1 MFFVQLWSLHNSVI
15 HTLSLNNC
23 CLLRSYILWV
33 TYFGQ
38 YLWTKC
44 THVVN
49 NGQTIGYSK
58 GFSLLQWTFIARAI
72 VFRFA
77 VGDIIFF
84 STYCYFYLQF
94 STNPMLTHVYR
105 INVIKWHNL
114 QNVPKV
120 VAYSI
125 NLTNLENGIPDLRL
139 LLITFQTI
147 YLKLLLI
154 YVEITRVVYY
164 LLILINQRASWY

>member
-84 STYCYFYLQF
+84 STYCYLYLQF
-94 STNPMLTHVYR
+94 STNPMLTH
-105 INVIKWHNL
+105 NVS
-114 QNVPKV
+114 KV

>member
-77 VGDIIFF
+77 VGDIIFSQLIATSICNF
-84 STYCYFYLQF
+84 QL
-94 STNPMLTHVYR
+94 
-105 INVIKWHNL
+105 NL
-114 QNVPKV
+114 CWQIYIIIPRKKKV

-125 NLTNLENGIPDLRL
+125 NLTNLEKGIPDLLL

>member
-84 STYCYFYLQF
+84 STYCYLYLQF
-94 STNPMLTHVYR
+94 STNPMLTHYLHLWCT
-105 INVIKWHNL
+105 K
-114 QNVPKV
+114 
-120 VAYSI
+120 
-125 NLTNLENGIPDLRL
+125 LRMIL
-139 LLITFQTI
+139 LYQCN
-147 YLKLLLI
+147 K
-154 YVEITRVVYY
+154 ITRFIGKMFIF
-164 LLILINQRASWY
+164 LL

>member
-1 MFFVQLWSLHNSVI
+1 MFFVQLWSLNNSVI

-58 GFSLLQWTFIARAI
+58 GFSLLQWSFIARAI

-77 VGDIIFF
+77 VGDIIFSQLIATSICNF
-84 STYCYFYLQF
+84 QLTLCLRMYYVWFYC
-94 STNPMLTHVYR
+94 
-105 INVIKWHNL
+105 INVIKYLNL
-114 QNVPKV
+114 QNVSKI
-120 VAYSI
+120 VACSI
-125 NLTNLENGIPDLRL
+125 NLTNLE
-139 LLITFQTI
+139 TE
-147 YLKLLLI
+147 YLI
-154 YVEITRVVYY
+154 YDYFSSHSRQFTLCYF
-164 LLILINQRASWY
+164 LFT

>member
-77 VGDIIFF
+77 VGDIIFSQLIATSICNF
-84 STYCYFYLQF
+84 QL
-94 STNPMLTHVYR
+94 
-105 INVIKWHNL
+105 NL
-114 QNVPKV
+114 CWQIYIIIPRKKKV

>member
-77 VGDIIFF
+77 VGDIIFSQLIATSICNF
-84 STYCYFYLQF
+84 QLNQCLRMYIIIPWKK
-94 STNPMLTHVYR
+94 NPMDSAW
-105 INVIKWHNL
+105 K
-114 QNVPKV
+114 
-120 VAYSI
+120 
-125 NLTNLENGIPDLRL
+125 LRMIL
-139 LLITFQTI
+139 LYTCNKIT
-147 YLKLLLI
+147 
-154 YVEITRVVYY
+154 
-164 LLILINQRASWY
+164 